1 MELSGCY
8 FLFIRWVLY
17 KTHPGP
23 SPGSASHWVGIDDTC
38 FIHSFVL
45 QYLWTPAM
53 CRALMVPWQTWS
65 PSPRSFD
72 SPVAGSKSYCICFEN
87 IS

>member
-23 SPGSASHWVGIDDTC
+23 SPGLASHWVGIDDTC

-45 QYLWTPAM
+45 QISVDTCCVSGTDGAV
-53 CRALMVPWQTWS
+53 AEMVPVPQELQLS
-65 PSPRSFD
+65 S
-72 SPVAGSKSYCICFEN
+72 GMQ
-87 IS
+87 